1 VAPAACA
8 NASSASTADP
18 QTNEGLDTMNSLT
31 PIPTTTTTEA
41 GRPAPTATGRAT
53 ATIAADAS
61 RVLRNTYALL
71 SMTLLFSAAVAAA
84 SAAFQLPAPGVLL
97 TLGGYFGLLF
107 AVYRFKNSGWALPAV
122 FALTGFM
129 GYSLGPVLARSLALP
144 GGAQVVAMAL
154 AATGA
159 TFLALSAW
167 VLTTRRDFSF
177 MGGFLFAGMVIALIA
192 GLGAVF
198 LQMPALGLAVAAM
211 VALLSAGLI
220 LFETSRIVN
229 GGETNYVLATV
240 GLYVSIFNLF
250 TSLLSLFGFGN
261 SEE

>member
-1 VAPAACA
+1 MEQVTRTFGSNPAAAPGNASQAPA
-8 NASSASTADP
+8 
-18 QTNEGLDTMNSLT
+18 
-31 PIPTTTTTEA
+31 
-41 GRPAPTATGRAT
+41 
-53 ATIAADAS
+53 IAAGAD

-84 SAAFQLPAPGVLL
+84 SVAFKLPAPGIVL
-97 TLGGYFGLLF
+97 TLAGYFGLLF
-107 AVYRFKNSGWALPAV
+107 AVYRLKNSGWALPAV

-129 GYSLGPVLARSLALP
+129 GYTLGPLLSHSLALP
-144 GGAQVVAMAL
+144 GGTQVVTMAL
-154 AATGA
+154 GATGI
-159 TFLALSAW
+159 TFLSLSAW

-177 MGGFLFAGMVIALIA
+177 MGGFLFAGMIIALLA
-192 GLGAVF
+192 GLAAMF
-198 LQMPALGLAVAAM
+198 LQMPALGLAVSAM

-250 TSLLSLFGFGN
+250 TSLLSLFGMGG
-261 SEE
+261 SDE

>member
-1 VAPAACA
+1 
-8 NASSASTADP
+8 
-18 QTNEGLDTMNSLT
+18 MNSMT
-31 PIPTTTTTEA
+31 PIPSTVDLK
-41 GRPAPTATGRAT
+41 APHSAQMVTGNATPTDVTGT
-53 ATIAADAS
+53 N

-71 SMTLLFSAAVAAA
+71 SMTLLFSAAIAAA
-84 SAAFQLPAPGVLL
+84 SVAFQLPAPGILL

-107 AVYRFKNSGWALPAV
+107 AVHRFKNSGWALPAV

-129 GYSLGPVLARSLALP
+129 GYSLGPLLAKSLALP
-144 GGAQVVAMAL
+144 GGTQVVTMAL

-192 GLGAVF
+192 GIGAVF
-198 LQMPALGLAVAAM
+198 LQLPALGLIVAAM

-229 GGETNYVLATV
+229 GGEANYVLATV

-250 TSLLSLFGFGN
+250 ASLLSLFGFG
-261 SEE
+261 SSDE